1 MMKLFRVLSAGGVLR
16 GRRFAPAA
24 ARAFKIGDASL
35 QLGDAWFLQ
44 KEDLAFEIGEAWI
57 VFQGM
62 EASEECFAI
71 RRASVERGFENREGN
86 LIKIVSI

>member
-1 MMKLFRVLSAGGVLR
+1 MIKWEVARWLYSLR
-16 GRRFAPAA
+16 WQVCACGESVRDWR
-24 ARAFKIGDASL
+24 GESL
-35 QLGDAWFLQ
+35 RETLRLQ
-44 KEDLAFEIGEAWI
+44 EKDLAFEIGEAWI